1 MSGDDLSQKRLHQ
14 LSQTGITRGTE
25 EGETPHFLRRQL
37 CDVLAQ
43 ALQASFIP
51 HSSYQCRRAQH
62 SVREGARPSSTGEA
76 TPEQCSG
83 RGRTRAPILDGSR
96 DLAHGI
102 SLELEAASTER
113 KVGVFRKGCIIP
125 CTTVLHRSHRARH
138 RLLLPDRDDLPPA
151 ARGRMRPG
159 LDARDAHVAARVR
172 VVVGHVRVAVC
183 L

>member
-1 MSGDDLSQKRLHQ
+1 MSGDDLSRKRLHQ

-25 EGETPHFLRRQL
+25 EGETPHLSRRQL

-51 HSSYQCRRAQH
+51 HSSCRCRRAQH
-62 SVREGARPSSTGEA
+62 SVREGARPSSIGEA

-83 RGRTRAPILDGSR
+83 RTRAPTSDGSR

-102 SLELEAASTER
+102 SLELEAASTEWR
-113 KVGVFRKGCIIP
+113 VGGFRKGCIIP

-138 RLLLPDRDDLPPA
+138 RFLLPDRDDLPSA
-151 ARGRMRPG
+151 ARGRMPAG